1 MTYNELKSEE
11 NKYVMNTYGRFPIAL
26 DHGEGA
32 TLWDVEGKKYIDL
45 ASGIGVNCLGYANP
59 AIIDAIDKQA
69 HKLMHVSNLF
79 TTEPMVQVA
88 KKLVEKTHLGGK
100 VFFANSGAE
109 ANEGAIKL
117 ARKYSFDKYGE
128 GRYKVLTL
136 INSFHGRTVTT
147 LKATGQERF
156 HNYFFPF
163 TEGFDYAV
171 ANDIKSVRAKA
182 DDMTCAIMMELIQGE
197 GGVLPLD
204 REFVKEVE
212 KLCREKDMLLIID
225 EVQTGIGRTGSWF
238 AFQREDLTGGITPDI
253 VTFAKGVAGGFPMGG
268 MISFGGKLS
277 ALFTPGSH
285 GSTFAGNP
293 LGAAAALA
301 TLDTIENEH
310 LVENAEERGEQLRQ
324 GIMASGNPL
333 FTSVRG
339 RGLLNAILLSHRCS
353 HAAMNWALEH
363 GLIVN
368 AVAPDA
374 LRLAPPLI
382 VSEQEIDEAVSILA
396 KIPADLPN
404 D

>member
-1 MTYNELKSEE
+1 MIYNELKSEE

-128 GRYKVLTL
+128 GRFKVLTL

-225 EVQTGIGRTGSWF
+225 EVQTGIGRTGSLF
-238 AFQREDLTGGITPDI
+238 AFQQYDIKPDV
-253 VTFAKGVAGGFPMGG
+253 VTMAKGLGGG
-268 MISFGGKLS
+268 MPIGAICATAEVAKAFS
-277 ALFTPGSH
+277 AGSH
-285 GSTFAGNP
+285 GTTFGGHP
-293 LGAAAALA
+293 VSCAAALA
-301 TLDTIENEH
+301 EVNELLDRDLAGNAKKVGDYFAAKLEKLPHVKEVRHQGLLVGVEFDDTIGGVDVKHGCLDRH
-310 LVENAEERGEQLRQ
+310 LL
-324 GIMASGNPL
+324 I
-333 FTSVRG
+333 T
-339 RGLLNAILLSHRCS
+339 AIGAHIIR
-353 HAAMNWALEH
+353 M
-363 GLIVN
+363 I
-368 AVAPDA
+368 
-374 LRLAPPLI
+374 PPLI
-382 VSEQEIDEAVSILA
+382 VTEEECDKAVAIIEDTIKSLE
-396 KIPADLPN
+396 K
-404 D
+404 